1 MPDRG
6 RRGGGF
12 LLLDLHFA
20 ARLASRL
27 LEEEFERV
35 GARFEW
41 GGLLT
46 EIRTVEPVTSTE
58 LAQRTG
64 LAPATLYDYVERL
77 VADGL
82 VAKEP
87 NADDRRSY
95 FIRVTPKGLAQVRA
109 TSIAVRAAHA
119 RFRAALSRPVP
130 EMTEAV
136 SDLRFA
142 LEAALNHDATH

>member
-1 MPDRG
+1 MPDRA

-20 ARLASRL
+20 SRLASRL

-35 GARFEW
+35 GGRFEW

-58 LAQRTG
+58 LANRTG

-77 VADGL
+77 VAEGY
-82 VAKEP
+82 VMKEP
-87 NADDRRSY
+87 NEDDRRSY
-95 FIRVTPKGLAQVRA
+95 FIRVTPKGLEQVRA
-109 TSIAVRAAHA
+109 TSLAVRAAHA
-119 RFRAALSRPVP
+119 RIRVALDRPVS
-130 EMTEAV
+130 EVTEAV
-136 SDLRFA
+136 SEIRFA
-142 LEAALNHDATH
+142 LEAALNADATH